1 MANKDLRNWLQEV
14 DTIGE
19 LKTIKGAETR
29 EEIGGIVDLYMREMG
44 TPAVIFDDVPG
55 FPKGHRVLANIL
67 TSVPRINV
75 ALGLKPDASRNELI
89 AWWRDYMREGPT
101 VEPKAVNG
109 GPLLENIMEGA
120 HVDIT
125 SIPTPVW
132 HEHDGGAFIGTACM
146 VVMKD
151 PVV

>member
-89 AWWRDYMREGPT
+89 AWWRDYSVIVLNFSYDSCYR
-101 VEPKAVNG
+101 
-109 GPLLENIMEGA
+109 NI
-120 HVDIT
+120 V
-125 SIPTPVW
+125 SILCIYS
-132 HEHDGGAFIGTACM
+132 E
-146 VVMKD
+146 
-151 PVV
+151 